1 MILMENN
8 KAVGLNIMA
17 SYMSD
22 ILNKILETKR
32 RELNAAL
39 QAAPMLAVRASA
51 ESMPKPRDFI
61 GAIRAKIKAGNAA
74 VIAEIKKASPSKG
87 VIRADFNSAEIAKSY
102 ELGGAACLS
111 VLTDVEYFQ
120 GSAEYLKQARAACNL
135 PVLRKDF
142 MIDAYQVYE
151 ARAMGADCIL
161 LIAAAIDLAKM
172 RELESIAHG
181 LGMAVLVEVH
191 NAEELALALQ
201 LETPLLGINNR
212 NLRTF
217 DVTLQT
223 TLDLLAHIPA
233 GKIVVTES
241 GIFMADDVALMR
253 KNNVH
258 TFLVGEAFM
267 RQPDPGAALKEVFHG

>member
-1 MILMENN
+1 
-8 KAVGLNIMA
+8 
-17 SYMSD
+17 MSD
-22 ILNKILETKR
+22 ILNKILATKAI
-32 RELNAAL
+32 EVTAAKAKL
-39 QAAPMLAVRASA
+39 SIEQVQKLASEQSPA
-51 ESMPKPRDFI
+51 RDFV
-61 GAIRAKIKAGNAA
+61 GSIRNKIANGEAA

-87 VIRADFNSAEIAKSY
+87 VIRADFKPAEIAKSY
-102 ELGGAACLS
+102 EAGGAACLS

-161 LIAAAIDLAKM
+161 LIAAATDLPKM
-172 RELESIAHG
+172 QELESVAHS

-191 NAEELALALQ
+191 NGEELELALQ
-201 LETPLLGINNR
+201 LNTPLLGINNR

-223 TLDLLAHIPA
+223 TLDLLPRIAKD
-233 GKIVVTES
+233 KIIVTES
-241 GIFMADDVALMR
+241 GIFTSDDVALMR

-267 RQPDPGAALKEVFHG
+267 RKDDPGVELSKVFS

>member
-1 MILMENN
+1 
-8 KAVGLNIMA
+8 
-17 SYMSD
+17 MSD
-22 ILNKILETKR
+22 ILNKIIATKVI
-32 RELNAAL
+32 EVATAKAQKSLTAI
-39 QAAPMLAVRASA
+39 QAEVMVASPA
-51 ESMPKPRDFI
+51 RDFV
-61 GAIRAKIKAGNAA
+61 ASIRAKIAHNQSA

-87 VIRADFNSAEIAKSY
+87 IIRADFNPAEIAKSY
-102 ELGGAACLS
+102 EQGGAACLS

-120 GSAEYLKQARAACNL
+120 GSPEYLKQARAACNL

-172 RELESIAHG
+172 RELEQVAHS

-191 NAEELALALQ
+191 NGEELDLALQ
-201 LETPLLGINNR
+201 LNTPLLGINNR

-217 DVTLQT
+217 DVTLET
-223 TLDLLAHIPA
+223 TLTLLAQIPND
-233 GKIVVTES
+233 KIVVTES
-241 GIFMADDVALMR
+241 GIFTQQDVALMR

-267 RQPDPGAALKEVFHG
+267 RQPDPGAELAKVFA